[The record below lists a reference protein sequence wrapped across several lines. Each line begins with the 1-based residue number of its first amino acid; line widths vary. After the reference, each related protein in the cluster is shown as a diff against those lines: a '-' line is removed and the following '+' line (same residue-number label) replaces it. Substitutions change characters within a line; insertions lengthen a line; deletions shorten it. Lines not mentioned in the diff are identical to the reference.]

1 MYILLNAKVIIKFYK
16 IFYDL
21 IENNIKNQVKNLVG
35 VGKTSH
41 TTHDAKDIVV
51 GGVNTDLSGLGST
64 NSGSRN
70 DKLKSSVIN
79 S

>member
-41 TTHDAKDIVV
+41 TRHDSENVV
-51 GGVNTDLSGLGST
+51 VSGVDSDFST
-64 NSGSRN
+64 S
-70 DKLKSSVIN
+70 
-79 S
+79 